1 MTLTDKRFVGNN
13 YKWKEYKVLELG
25 AFIKL
30 SLLFLQTW
38 LCCLGFRWAL
48 NHVLPYVQDA
58 EWFFAVTIIC
68 MALFVLMATFAVV
81 VLKEGFFEKTPGKR
95 RLRLLAAM
103 LVFSLTISFFS
114 LETLTICSP
123 SFFLCLGLASLVYAI
138 LAAFCRPVL
147 SPLAFYLLYGA
158 LFVGICAAAIAISG
172 RFWEF
177 MIFDVILGGAM
188 VYSLGVTIDGAKDHV
203 AESPEYEASRYAG
216 NLSKEL
222 YFNSLSSLG
231 LIVTSIF

>member
-68 MALFVLMATFAVV
+68 MALFVLLATYAVI
-81 VLKEGFFEKTPGKR
+81 VLKDGFFEKTPGKR
-95 RLRLLAAM
+95 RLRLFAAM
-103 LVFSLTISFFS
+103 LVFSLAISFFS
-114 LETLTICSP
+114 LETFTVCSP

-147 SPLAFYLLYGA
+147 SQLSYYLLFGA
-158 LFVGICAAAIAISG
+158 LFIGICAAEIAISG
-172 RFWEF
+172 RFWELLY
-177 MIFDVILGGAM
+177 FDAF
-188 VYSLGVTIDGAKDHV
+188 LGVVMIYGLGSTVTGAKDFVLH
-203 AESPEYEASRYAG
+203 SQDYEASRYAG

-231 LIVTSIF
+231 DIVTSIF